1 MFPITLS
8 AVCLLVGTAA
18 SETPSDDR
26 VAHWVFTEDQY
37 EDGAFRPL
45 EGDWSLAL
53 AEPTFV
59 GEGNRQALLLP
70 LSPQLM
76 LAGEAVDPALLPA
89 RTCTIEA
96 WIAMDTVP
104 KWGGIFCSIE
114 DNGSEETGLL
124 LGSRDR
130 NFAFAVASTGAD
142 DGDGTL
148 TYLTASV
155 PFQPG
160 RWYHVVGTYDGK
172 TQRIFVNGEAAGES
186 LVQSGPLLYSER
198 HTVAVAAY
206 KDINEDYRLSGA
218 LHEVALYGKALR
230 LPEIQR
236 RYRKLKG
243 KLPSPTNGTFNDLP
257 ESSAPPLSELQ
268 PAINTAIE
276 QGVERL
282 LLEQYRDGS
291 WGYNLGSYRNGATSL
306 AVYTLLKCGLP
317 RDHPAVV
324 RGLQFLRARRPT
336 KVYSAGVELM
346 ALGATGNAEYAEW
359 AQEIVDQLLE
369 WESEVH
375 PGSWGYPGG
384 AADLSNSQFAALGF
398 WGASELGLD
407 VPKDVWE
414 RMLTKAVKDH
424 QPFVTEVEWAG
435 EAKGKRT
442 GKRRVAGFTYFKDG
456 VSWPETGTMTTAGLC
471 VIGIPRMLLGKK
483 LGVRAGRL
491 AEQGTMLGMGWLE
504 YHYSMDTNPVLG
516 DNLYYYLYGME
527 RVGAFFNTEYIG
539 GHPWYRDGADVLVR
553 KQKDNGHW
561 GETESD
567 TAFALLFLRRASAP
581 RQSGPSVDRR
591 ASAYADTSGTVHL
604 HATGSARMTMWI
616 QGFQESL
623 EEDFEG
629 SDRLWRGLR
638 VIEVQYLAD
647 GELVA
652 TVAGDPSRPWSG
664 ERYAARYAFPL
675 PGEHT
680 LSARVRIVSP
690 IGDPEHP
697 GEGGASEVDVI
708 ESVVMQVTTK
718 SSPEDWMAA
727 NLEYAGE
734 DLLQAGEPSAS
745 ASSSSAETSGPN
757 YAVDGVHSTRWVCA
771 AEDSEPWI
779 QVKLRRPVRASAILL
794 SQANSKLSMR
804 GQYAAVRRI
813 ALSINRGKPVEV
825 DLGPDD
831 LRQVRIELDRRTR
844 VRELR
849 VMVLQRAP
857 AGASA
862 GFSGIELR

>member
-1 MFPITLS
+1 MFPIPFS
-8 AVCLLVGTAA
+8 VVCLIAGAA
-18 SETPSDDR
+18 TSETPADDL
-26 VAHWVFTEDQY
+26 VAHWVFTEEHY

-45 EGDWSLAL
+45 EGDWPLAL

-76 LAGEAVDPALLPA
+76 LVGEALDPAPFPT

-96 WIAMDTVP
+96 WVSMDTAP
-104 KWGGIFCSIE
+104 DWGGIFSSIE

-124 LGSRDR
+124 LGSRGK
-130 NFAFAVASTGAD
+130 NFAFAVSSTGAD

-172 TQRIFVNGEAAGES
+172 TQRIFVNGEVSGES
-186 LVQSGPLLYSER
+186 FVQSGPLLYSER
-198 HTVAVAAY
+198 HTVTVGAY
-206 KDINEDYRLSGA
+206 KDTNEDYRLNGA
-218 LHEVALYGKALR
+218 LHEVALYDEALK

-243 KLPSPTNGTFNDLP
+243 KLPAPTGGTFNDLP
-257 ESSAPPLSELQ
+257 VSSAPPMSELQ
-268 PAINTAIE
+268 PAIGSAIE
-276 QGVERL
+276 RGVERL

-291 WGYNLGSYRNGATSL
+291 WGYAQGSYRNGATGL
-306 AVYTLLKCGLP
+306 AVYTLLKCGLLP
-317 RDHPAVV
+317 DHPAVV
-324 RGLQFLRARRPT
+324 RGLQFLRARHPT
-336 KVYSAGVELM
+336 KVYSAGVQLM
-346 ALGATGNAEYAEW
+346 ALGATKNAENAEW
-359 AQEIVDQLLE
+359 AQEIVDLLLG
-369 WESEVH
+369 WESEVQ

-384 AADLSNSQFAALGF
+384 AVDLSNSQFAALGF
-398 WGASELGLD
+398 WGARELGLD
-407 VPKDVWE
+407 VHKDVWE

-424 QPFVTEVEWAG
+424 QPFLKEVEWTG

-442 GKRRVAGFTYFKDG
+442 GKRRIAGFTYFKG
-456 VSWPETGTMTTAGLC
+456 GATYPESGTMTTAGLC

-483 LGVRAGRL
+483 MGVRVGRL
-491 AEQGTMLGMGWLE
+491 AEEGTYLGMGWLE
-504 YHYSMDTNPVLG
+504 HYYSMDTNPVLG

-581 RQSGPSVDRR
+581 RQSGSAVDRR
-591 ASAYADTSGTVHL
+591 ADAYADASGTAHL
-604 HATGSARMTMWI
+604 HATGSTRMTMWI
-616 QGFQESL
+616 QDFQEGL

-629 SDRLWRGLR
+629 SDRLWRGIR

-680 LSARVRIVSP
+680 LAARVRIVSP
-690 IGDPEHP
+690 YGDPEHP

-708 ESVVMQVTTK
+708 ESAVMQVTTK
-718 SSPEDWMAA
+718 NSPEDWMAA
-727 NLEYAGE
+727 NLEQVGE
-734 DLLQAGEPSAS
+734 DLLQGGEPIAS
-745 ASSSSAETSGPN
+745 ASTSLAESDAK
-757 YAVDGVHSTRWVCA
+757 YAVDGVHSTRWVCT

-779 QVKLRRPVRASAILL
+779 HVKLGRPVRASAVLL

-844 VRELR
+844 IRELQ
-849 VMVLQRAP
+849 VTVLQRAP
-857 AGASA
+857 TGAPA

>member
-1 MFPITLS
+1 MFPISFS
-8 AVCLLVGTAA
+8 AACLLVGTAT
-18 SETPSDDR
+18 SETPADDR
-26 VAHWVFTEDQY
+26 VAHWVFTEDHY
-37 EDGAFRPL
+37 GDGAFRPL
-45 EGDWSLAL
+45 EGAWSLAL
-53 AEPTFV
+53 DEPTFV
-59 GEGNRQALLLP
+59 GEGDRQALLLP

-96 WIAMDTVP
+96 WIAMDTAP

-198 HTVAVAAY
+198 HTVAVASY

-218 LHEVALYGKALR
+218 LHEVALYDKALR

-268 PAINTAIE
+268 PAINTAIAE
-276 QGVERL
+276 GVERL

-317 RDHPAVV
+317 RDHPAIV

-346 ALGATGNAEYAEW
+346 ALGATGNPEYAEW

-456 VSWPETGTMTTAGLC
+456 VTWPETGTMTTAGLC

-527 RVGAFFNTEYIG
+527 RVGAFFSTEYIG

-561 GETESD
+561 GTESD

-591 ASAYADTSGTVHL
+591 AHAYSDTSGTVHL
-604 HATGSARMTMWI
+604 HATGSARMAMWI
-616 QGFQESL
+616 EDFQDGL
-623 EEDFEG
+623 EERFEG

-647 GELVA
+647 GEPVA

-664 ERYAARYAFPL
+664 ERYAARYTFPL

-680 LSARVRIVSP
+680 LAARVRIVSP

-697 GEGGASEVDVI
+697 GEGGASEVDVV
-708 ESVVMQVTTK
+708 ESTVMRVTTK
-718 SSPEDWMAA
+718 NSPEDWMAA
-727 NLEYAGE
+727 NLDHVGE
-734 DLLQAGEPSAS
+734 DLLQGGEPSVS
-745 ASSSSAETSGPN
+745 ASSSSADTNAPG
-757 YAVDGVHSTRWVCA
+757 YAVDGVHSTCWVCS

-779 QVKLRRPVRASAILL
+779 QVKLGRPVRANAVLL

-804 GQYAAVRRI
+804 GQFAAVRRI

-825 DLGPDD
+825 DLGVDD
-831 LRQVRIELDRRTR
+831 LRQVRIELERRTR

-849 VMVLQRAP
+849 VKVLQRVP
-857 AGASA
+857 GAGPA

>member
-1 MFPITLS
+1 
-8 AVCLLVGTAA
+8 
-18 SETPSDDR
+18 
-26 VAHWVFTEDQY
+26 
-37 EDGAFRPL
+37 
-45 EGDWSLAL
+45 
-53 AEPTFV
+53 
-59 GEGNRQALLLP
+59 
-70 LSPQLM
+70 M
-76 LAGEAVDPALLPA
+76 LAGAAMDPALLPT

-96 WIAMDTVP
+96 WVSMDTAP
-104 KWGGIFCSIE
+104 EWGGIFSSIE
-114 DNGSEETGLL
+114 DNGSAETGLL
-124 LGSRDR
+124 LGSRR
-130 NFAFAVASTGAD
+130 KNFAFAVASTGAD

-172 TQRIFVNGEAAGES
+172 TQRIFVNGEASGES
-186 LVQSGPLLYSER
+186 FVQSGPLLYSDR
-198 HTVAVAAY
+198 HTVAVGAY
-206 KDINEDYRLSGA
+206 KDTNEDYRLSGA
-218 LHEVALYGKALR
+218 LHEVALYDKALR

-243 KLPSPTNGTFNDLP
+243 KLPSPTSGTFNELP

-268 PAINTAIE
+268 PVIQTAIE

-291 WGYNLGSYRNGATSL
+291 WGYNLGSFRNGATSL

-317 RDHPAVV
+317 RDHPAIV
-324 RGLQFLRARRPT
+324 RGLQFLRARHPT
-336 KVYSAGVELM
+336 KVYSAGVQLM
-346 ALGATGNAEYAEW
+346 ALGATGDAENTEW
-359 AQEIVDQLLE
+359 AEEIVDLLLE
-369 WESEVH
+369 WESEVQ

-384 AADLSNSQFAALGF
+384 TADLSNSQFAALGF
-398 WGASELGLD
+398 WGASELGLEI
-407 VPKDVWE
+407 PKDVWE

-424 QPFVTEVEWAG
+424 QPFLKEVEWAG

-442 GKRRVAGFTYFKDG
+442 GKRRIAGFTYFKDG
-456 VSWPETGTMTTAGLC
+456 VTWPESGTMTTAGLC

-491 AEQGTMLGMGWLE
+491 AEQGTLLGMGWLE
-504 YHYSMDTNPVLG
+504 HHYSMDTNPVLG

-553 KQKDNGHW
+553 RQKDNGHW
-561 GETESD
+561 GNESD

-591 ASAYADTSGTVHL
+591 ADAYADASGTVHL

-616 QGFQESL
+616 QGFQEGL

-680 LSARVRIVSP
+680 LAARVRIVSP
-690 IGDPEHP
+690 YGDPEHP
-697 GEGGASEVDVI
+697 GEGGASEVEVV
-708 ESVVMQVTTK
+708 ESAVMQVTTK

-727 NLEYAGE
+727 NLEQVGE
-734 DLLQAGEPSAS
+734 DLLQGGQPSAT
-745 ASSSSAETSGPN
+745 ASTSLAESGPG
-757 YAVDGVHSTRWVCA
+757 YAVDGVHSTRWVCV
-771 AEDSEPWI
+771 AEDPEPWI
-779 QVKLRRPVRASAILL
+779 HVKLGRPVRASAILL

-831 LRQVRIELDRRTR
+831 LRQVRIDLDRRTR
-844 VRELR
+844 IRELR
-849 VMVLQRAP
+849 VIVLQRAP
-857 AGASA
+857 TGAPA
-862 GFSGIELR
+862 GFSCIELR